1 MKVYNLIILTSGGDE
16 GFAPSAGVTTYLT
29 REAAQKDFDEE
40 VACAKDRYG
49 VDEED
54 FEGTVE
60 DDDENIFTVITS
72 WDDEFFSVE
81 IREAEV
87 K

>member
-1 MKVYNLIILTSGGDE
+1 MKVYNLIILTGGGDD
-16 GFAPSAGVTTYLT
+16 GYAPSVGVTTYLT

-54 FEGTVE
+54 FDGTVE
-60 DDDENIFTVITS
+60 DDDENLFTVTTS

-81 IREAEV
+81 IREMEAQ
-87 K
+87 

>member
-1 MKVYNLIILTSGGDE
+1 MVVYNLINLTNGADE
-16 GFAPSAGVTTYLT
+16 GYAPSVSVTTYLT

-60 DDDENIFTVITS
+60 DDDEDIFTVTTS

>member
-1 MKVYNLIILTSGGDE
+1 MKVYNLIILTGGGDD
-16 GFAPSAGVTTYLT
+16 GYAPSVGVTTYLT

-54 FEGTVE
+54 FNGTVE
-60 DDDENIFTVITS
+60 DDDEDIFTVTTS

-81 IREAEV
+81 IRETEA

>member
-1 MKVYNLIILTSGGDE
+1 MKVYNLIILTSGGDD
-16 GFAPSAGVTTYLT
+16 GYAPSVGITTYLT

-60 DDDENIFTVITS
+60 DDDENLFTVTTS
-72 WDDEFFSVE
+72 WDDEVFSVE
-81 IREAEV
+81 IREAEA

>member
-1 MKVYNLIILTSGGDE
+1 MKVYNLISLTNGGDE
-16 GFAPSAGVTTYLT
+16 GLAPSVGVTTYLT

-54 FEGTVE
+54 FDGTVE
-60 DDDENIFTVITS
+60 DDDENIFTMTDS
-72 WDDEFFSVE
+72 LSDEFISFE
-81 IREAEV
+81 IREMEAM
-87 K
+87 

>member
-1 MKVYNLIILTSGGDE
+1 MIVYNLINLTNGGDE
-16 GFAPSAGVTTYLT
+16 GYTPSVSVTTYLT

-54 FEGTVE
+54 FDGTVE
-60 DDDENIFTVITS
+60 DDDEDIFTVITS

>member
-1 MKVYNLIILTSGGDE
+1 MVVYNLINLTNGGDE
-16 GFAPSAGVTTYLT
+16 GYTPSVSVTTYLT

-54 FEGTVE
+54 FDGTVE
-60 DDDENIFTVITS
+60 DDDENLFTVTTS

-81 IREAEV
+81 IREVEV

>member
-1 MKVYNLIILTSGGDE
+1 MIVYNLISLTNGADE
-16 GFAPSAGVTTYLT
+16 GYVPSVSVTTYLT

-40 VACAKDRYG
+40 VAWIKDHYG

-54 FEGTVE
+54 FDGTVE
-60 DDDENIFTVITS
+60 DDDEDIFTMTDS
-72 WDDEFFSVE
+72 GSDEFICFE
-81 IREAEV
+81 IREVEA

>member
-1 MKVYNLIILTSGGDE
+1 MIVYNLISLTNGGDE
-16 GFAPSAGVTTYLT
+16 GYVPSVSVTTYLT

-40 VACAKDRYG
+40 VAWIKYRYG

-54 FEGTVE
+54 FDGTVE
-60 DDDENIFTVITS
+60 YDDENIFTMTDS
-72 WDDEFFSVE
+72 DSDEFICFE
-81 IREAEV
+81 IREMEA

>member
-1 MKVYNLIILTSGGDE
+1 MKVYNLINLTNGGDE
-16 GFAPSAGVTTYLT
+16 GYTPSVSVTTYLT

-40 VACAKDRYG
+40 VAWLKDRYG

-54 FEGTVE
+54 FNGTVE
-60 DDDENIFTVITS
+60 DDDEDIFTVTTS

-81 IREAEV
+81 IREAEA

>member
-1 MKVYNLIILTSGGDE
+1 MKVYNLINLTNGGDE
-16 GFAPSAGVTTYLT
+16 GFAPSASVTTYLT

-54 FEGTVE
+54 FNGTVE
-60 DDDENIFTVITS
+60 DDDENIFTVISS

>member
-1 MKVYNLIILTSGGDE
+1 MKVYNLIVLTSGGDE
-16 GFAPSAGVTTYLT
+16 GYAPSAGVTTYLT

-54 FEGTVE
+54 FDGTVE
-60 DDDENIFTVITS
+60 DDDENLFTVISS

>member
-1 MKVYNLIILTSGGDE
+1 MKVYNLINLTNGGDE
-16 GFAPSAGVTTYLT
+16 GYIPSVSVTTYLT

-40 VACAKDRYG
+40 VAWIKDRYE

-54 FEGTVE
+54 FDGTVE
-60 DDDENIFTVITS
+60 DDDEDIFTMTDS
-72 WDDEFFSVE
+72 GSDEFISLE
-81 IREAEV
+81 IREVEV

>member
-1 MKVYNLIILTSGGDE
+1 MIVYNLINLTNGGDE
-16 GFAPSAGVTTYLT
+16 GYTPSVSVTTYLT

-54 FEGTVE
+54 FNGTVE
-60 DDDENIFTVITS
+60 DDDEDIFTVISS

>member
-1 MKVYNLIILTSGGDE
+1 MKVYNLISLTNGGDE
-16 GFAPSAGVTTYLT
+16 GIAPSVSVTTYLT

-54 FEGTVE
+54 FDGTVE
-60 DDDENIFTVITS
+60 DDDENIFTMTDS
-72 WDDEFFSVE
+72 LSDEFISFE
-81 IREAEV
+81 IREMEAM
-87 K
+87 

>member
-1 MKVYNLIILTSGGDE
+1 MVVYNLINLTNGGDE
-16 GFAPSAGVTTYLT
+16 GYTPSVSVTTYLT

-40 VACAKDRYG
+40 VAWLKDRYG

-54 FEGTVE
+54 FNGEVE
-60 DDDENIFTVITS
+60 DDDEDIFTVITS

-81 IREAEV
+81 IRETEV

>member
-1 MKVYNLIILTSGGDE
+1 MKVYNLIVLTSGGDE

-54 FEGTVE
+54 FDGTVE
-60 DDDENIFTVITS
+60 DDDENLFTVITS

>member
-1 MKVYNLIILTSGGDE
+1 MKVYNLIVLTSGGDE

-40 VACAKDRYG
+40 VAWLKDRYG

-54 FEGTVE
+54 FDGTIE
-60 DDDENIFTVITS
+60 DDDEDIFTMTDS
-72 WDDEFFSVE
+72 GSDEFICLE
-81 IREAEV
+81 IREMEAQ
-87 K
+87 

>member
-1 MKVYNLIILTSGGDE
+1 MIVYNLISLTNGADE
-16 GFAPSAGVTTYLT
+16 GYVPSVSVTTYLT

-54 FEGTVE
+54 FNGTVE
-60 DDDENIFTVITS
+60 DDDENIFTMTDS
-72 WDDEFFSVE
+72 GSDEFISLE
-81 IREAEV
+81 IREMEAQ
-87 K
+87 

>member
-1 MKVYNLIILTSGGDE
+1 MIVYNLINLTNGGDE
-16 GFAPSAGVTTYLT
+16 GYTPSVSVTTYLT

-54 FEGTVE
+54 FNGTVE
-60 DDDENIFTVITS
+60 DDDEDIFTVISS

-81 IREAEV
+81 IRETEV

>member
-1 MKVYNLIILTSGGDE
+1 MKVYNLIVLTSGGDE

-54 FEGTVE
+54 FNGTVE
-60 DDDENIFTVITS
+60 DDDEDIFTMTDS
-72 WDDEFFSVE
+72 GSDEFICLE
-81 IREAEV
+81 IREMEAQ
-87 K
+87 

>member
-1 MKVYNLIILTSGGDE
+1 MKVYNLIVLTSGGDE
-16 GFAPSAGVTTYLT
+16 GYAPSAGVTTYLT

-40 VACAKDRYG
+40 VAWLKDRYG

-54 FEGTVE
+54 FDGTIE
-60 DDDENIFTVITS
+60 DDDEDIFTVITS

>member
-1 MKVYNLIILTSGGDE
+1 MKVYNLIVLTSGGDE
-16 GFAPSAGVTTYLT
+16 GYAPSAGVTTYLT

-54 FEGTVE
+54 FNGTVE
-60 DDDENIFTVITS
+60 DDDEDIFTMTDS
-72 WDDEFFSVE
+72 GSDEFICLE
-81 IREAEV
+81 IREMEAQ
-87 K
+87 

>member
-1 MKVYNLIILTSGGDE
+1 MKVYNLINLTNGGDE
-16 GFAPSAGVTTYLT
+16 GYIPSVSVTSYLT

-40 VACAKDRYG
+40 VAWIKDRYE

-54 FEGTVE
+54 FDGTVE
-60 DDDENIFTVITS
+60 DDDEDIFTMTDS
-72 WDDEFFSVE
+72 GSDEFISLE
-81 IREAEV
+81 IREVEV

>member
-16 GFAPSAGVTTYLT
+16 GYAPSAGVTTYLT

-40 VACAKDRYG
+40 VAWLKDRYG

-54 FEGTVE
+54 FDGTIE
-60 DDDENIFTVITS
+60 DDDENIFTMIDS
-72 WDDEFFSVE
+72 SSDEFISLE
-81 IREAEV
+81 IRETEA

>member
-1 MKVYNLIILTSGGDE
+1 MKVYNLISLTNGGDE
-16 GFAPSAGVTTYLT
+16 GYAPSVSVTTYLT

-54 FEGTVE
+54 FDGTVE
-60 DDDENIFTVITS
+60 DDDENIFTMTDS
-72 WDDEFFSVE
+72 LSDEFISFE
-81 IREAEV
+81 IREMEAM
-87 K
+87 

>member
-1 MKVYNLIILTSGGDE
+1 MKVYNLINLTNGGDE
-16 GFAPSAGVTTYLT
+16 GYTPSVSVTTYLT

-54 FEGTVE
+54 FNGTVE
-60 DDDENIFTVITS
+60 DDDEDIFTVMSS

>member
-1 MKVYNLIILTSGGDE
+1 MVVYNLINLTNGGDE
-16 GFAPSAGVTTYLT
+16 GYTPSVSVTTYLT

-40 VACAKDRYG
+40 VAWLKDRYG

-54 FEGTVE
+54 FNGEVE
-60 DDDENIFTVITS
+60 DDDEDIFTVTTS

-81 IREAEV
+81 IRETEA